1 MEYCISLH
9 ELKTRTLEISVIDN
23 KLGKDKI
30 GSVEIKLSDIQNLE
44 QGEFIN
50 WYDLS

>member
-1 MEYCISLH
+1 MEYDISLND
-9 ELKTRTLEISVIDN
+9 LKTRTLEISVIDN

-30 GSVEIKLSDIQNLE
+30 GSVEIKLSDIKLE
-44 QGEFIN
+44 QDEFIN